1 MQNVEPFSIAI
12 LGACLLFSAFFSGTE
27 AAFLATQRHRLRH
40 LAATGSASAATV
52 ERLMERPEKFLS
64 TVLVGNNFFN
74 TAAAALAT
82 TISVSVF
89 GTSNASAVLWATGTV
104 TIALLV
110 IGEIT
115 PKTVA
120 SRHAERTIVFA
131 VHPFRLLSLLLAPV
145 AFIFNLYATG
155 VARVVGRSSG
165 GPTTADELQTL
176 VTTGVEA
183 GTVEEHEAELVQN
196 VFRFGDRMVR
206 EIMTPRSEIAWIK
219 AGTTFSEF
227 LTTYAEQAHSRF
239 PVFDNDPDQGIGF
252 VSIKDVLRSQAA
264 GDLLMN
270 SSITSSLREAHYVPE
285 TKRISDLLQEM
296 RADRSPVSLVVDE
309 FGGIAGL
316 VTLRRLVEEVVGRVE
331 EEGERTIF
339 QELDER
345 TAQVD
350 GFMNIEDLNEQ
361 LDISLP
367 DGGTDYETVAGFI
380 MTRLGHIPTEDE
392 TVEYGRYTLTIA
404 RMNGSRIEE
413 VLIRSEGE

>member
-1 MQNVEPFSIAI
+1 MQNVEPFSIVI

-40 LAATGSASAATV
+40 LAVTGSASAATV

-64 TVLVGNNFFN
+64 TVLVGNNLFN

-82 TISVSVF
+82 TIAVSVF
-89 GTSNASAVLWATGTV
+89 GTSNATAVLWATGSV

-110 IGEIT
+110 VGEIT

-120 SRHAERTIVFA
+120 SRHAERAIVFA
-131 VHPFRLLSLLLAPV
+131 VHPFRALSLLLAPV

-165 GPTTADELQTL
+165 GATTADELQSL

-206 EIMTPRSEIAWIK
+206 EIMTPRSEVAWIK

-239 PVFDNDPDQGIGF
+239 PVFDDDPDQVIGF

-331 EEGERTIF
+331 EEGEPTIF

-350 GFMNIEDLNEQ
+350 GFMNIADLNEQ

-380 MTRLGHIPTEDE
+380 MTRLGRIPTEDE
-392 TVEYGRYTLTIA
+392 AVEYGRYTLTIV
-404 RMNGSRIEE
+404 RMNGARIEE

>member
-1 MQNVEPFSIAI
+1 MQDVEPFSIAI
-12 LGACLLFSAFFSGTE
+12 LGACLFFSAFFSGTE

-40 LAATGSASAATV
+40 LAATGSTSAATV

-64 TVLVGNNFFN
+64 TVLVGNNLFN

-82 TISVSVF
+82 TIAVSVF
-89 GTSNASAVLWATGTV
+89 GTSNAAAVLWATGTV

-110 IGEIT
+110 VGEIT

-120 SRHAERTIVFA
+120 SRHAERTIIFA

-145 AFIFNLYATG
+145 AFIFNLSATG

-165 GPTTADELQTL
+165 GGATTDELQTL

-227 LTTYAEQAHSRF
+227 LTTYAERAHSRF
-239 PVFDNDPDQGIGF
+239 PVYNDDPDQVIGF

-270 SSITSSLREAHYVPE
+270 SAITSSLREAHYVPE

-296 RADRSPVSLVVDE
+296 RAGRSPVSLVVDE

-331 EEGERTIF
+331 EEGEPTIF
-339 QELDER
+339 QELDEQ
-345 TAQVD
+345 TVQVD
-350 GFMNIEDLNEQ
+350 GFMNINDLNEQ
-361 LDISLP
+361 LNISLP
-367 DGGTDYETVAGFI
+367 DGGSDYETVAGFI
-380 MTRLGHIPTEDE
+380 MTRLGRIPTEDE
-392 TVEYGRYTLTIA
+392 TVEYGRYTLTVA
-404 RMNGSRIEE
+404 RMNGARIEE
-413 VLIRSEGE
+413 ILIRSEGE